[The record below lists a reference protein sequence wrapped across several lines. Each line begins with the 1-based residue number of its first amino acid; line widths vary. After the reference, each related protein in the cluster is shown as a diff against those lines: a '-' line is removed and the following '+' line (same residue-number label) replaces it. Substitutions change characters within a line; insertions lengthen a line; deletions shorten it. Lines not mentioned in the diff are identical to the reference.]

1 MQIQFITRLYLYFVG
16 VKKKVFFF
24 FLKMFWEKIL
34 YPSRLHL
41 FDQNPEKKYYKL
53 KITVFC

>member
-16 VKKKVFFF
+16 VKKNVIFF

-41 FDQNPEKKYYKL
+41 FDQNPEKN
-53 KITVFC
+53 ITNWK